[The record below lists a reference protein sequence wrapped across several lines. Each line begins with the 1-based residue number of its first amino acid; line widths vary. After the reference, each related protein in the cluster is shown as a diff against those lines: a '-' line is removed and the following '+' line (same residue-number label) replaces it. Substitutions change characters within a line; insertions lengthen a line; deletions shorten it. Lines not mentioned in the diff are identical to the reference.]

1 MSWLPR
7 VVEHTRERV
16 SREFD
21 SLGPDACV
29 FEISENLRANNP
41 ELLDIAIKCARDVGE
56 PADIMVGFGMFYRLL
71 LAQSSAALPPA
82 AQAGETRMLDAL
94 PRVTS
99 QTRDLVLKHIERQ
112 GAESFTRQAI
122 DEMERGNPQLLL
134 MAHDF
139 ASRHKDYL
147 GTMQGFALMYVCLA
161 AQADAD
167 RISFH

>member
-1 MSWLPR
+1 
-7 VVEHTRERV
+7 
-16 SREFD
+16 
-21 SLGPDACV
+21 
-29 FEISENLRANNP
+29 
-41 ELLDIAIKCARDVGE
+41 
-56 PADIMVGFGMFYRLL
+56 MVGFGMFYRLL

-82 AQAGETRMLDAL
+82 ARVGDAAPLDAL

-112 GAESFTRQAI
+112 GTESFTRQAI

>member
-41 ELLDIAIKCARDVGE
+41 ELLDIAMKCARDVGD
-56 PADIMVGFGMFYRLL
+56 PAGVMVGFGMFYRLL
-71 LAQSSAALPPA
+71 LAQSSAALSPA
-82 AQAGETRMLDAL
+82 AQPGEARTLDAL

-99 QTRDLVLKHIERQ
+99 QTRALVLKHIERR
-112 GAESFTRQAI
+112 GGDGVTREAG
-122 DEMERGNPQLLL
+122 RGR
-134 MAHDF
+134 
-139 ASRHKDYL
+139 RHGKPHRPR
-147 GTMQGFALMYVCLA
+147 A
-161 AQADAD
+161 
-167 RISFH
+167 